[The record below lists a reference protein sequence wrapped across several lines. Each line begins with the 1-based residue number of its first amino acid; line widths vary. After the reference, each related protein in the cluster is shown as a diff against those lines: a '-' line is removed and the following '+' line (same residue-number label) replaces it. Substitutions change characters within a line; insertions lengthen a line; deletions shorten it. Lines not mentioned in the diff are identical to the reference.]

1 MWNGLILHLKSS
13 VAVKPRRLYLKSY
26 SDCFLGSE
34 AVDVLE
40 EYIKGL
46 AGMCDEGTSLFSNI
60 WEASF

>member
-1 MWNGLILHLKSS
+1 MKSSCMWNGLILHLKSS

-60 WEASF
+60 

>member
-1 MWNGLILHLKSS
+1 MKPSNLWSGLILHLKSS

-46 AGMCDEGTSLFSNI
+46 EGVCDGGSGVYSDI
-60 WEASF
+60 